1 MESWPG
7 AGLQPFDRGG
17 LHPRD
22 RSGPWRDA
30 DLRARVWHA
39 GRRYPARAGYARRGG
54 YYAASL
60 HGYADSDSLYSFQRV
75 DYEAI
80 QHVPLGRDRWVLSLR
95 GKVETTYTGDGHTVP
110 YFMMPSLGGG
120 SDLRGFSS
128 WRFRDLHSL
137 LLQAEWR
144 VLVNAFFDTAI
155 FYDAGKVTNR
165 RSELDFTD

>member
-1 MESWPG
+1 MESRPG

-30 DLRARVWHA
+30 DLLHGFGTLAADTR
-39 GRRYPARAGYARRGG
+39 PAPGYARRGG

-95 GKVETTYTGDGHTVP
+95 GKVETTYTGDGHRCCRT
-110 YFMMPSLGGG
+110 S
-120 SDLRGFSS
+120 
-128 WRFRDLHSL
+128 
-137 LLQAEWR
+137 
-144 VLVNAFFDTAI
+144 
-155 FYDAGKVTNR
+155 
-165 RSELDFTD
+165 